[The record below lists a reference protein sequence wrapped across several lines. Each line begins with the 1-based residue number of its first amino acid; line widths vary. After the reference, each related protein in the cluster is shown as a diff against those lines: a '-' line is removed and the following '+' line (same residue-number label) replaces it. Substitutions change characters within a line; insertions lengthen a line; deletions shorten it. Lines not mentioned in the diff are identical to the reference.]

1 MQDDVQLILSG
12 RWCVSMDSGVREE
25 QDISVAVA
33 GDSIAEIGPHLAAKY
48 PQAELL
54 ACPQG
59 LIMPGLVNVH
69 THAAMSCFRG
79 LADDLPLMDWLT
91 QHIFP
96 REARL
101 TKEIVYHSTLLSL
114 CEMIRSGTTSFNDMY
129 LFNKEAARAA
139 AEAGMRAWIGEG
151 FFDFPSPNYGEL
163 ENGFAYAEELFSDY
177 EANELIKITVNPHA
191 VYTCS
196 PALLQRAAALAE
208 RHNALFHI
216 HLSETRD
223 EVTRCVERYGCTPVR
238 HLERLGLL
246 NERTV
251 AAHCVLLDEEEI
263 ALLAQ
268 RGVKI
273 AHCPE
278 SNMKLAS
285 GIAPVQ
291 QMLRSGLR
299 VGIGTD
305 GSASNNDVDM
315 FGEMSTAAK
324 LHKVRDLD
332 PTAMSAATVLRAATL
347 GGAAVLGAEDTIG
360 SLAVGKKADIIMLD
374 MRQPHLC
381 PLHNPISQLVY
392 AAKGSDVI
400 HSVINGRVVMRER
413 RLTTLD
419 EAAILAEMENIGKAV
434 RKTAGDVERQE
445 PPAY

>member
-1 MQDDVQLILSG
+1 MQLILSG
-12 RWCVSMDSGVREE
+12 RWLVSMDGGAREE
-25 QDISVAVA
+25 AGISVAVA
-33 GDSIAEIGPHLAAKY
+33 GDSIVEIGLNLAAKY

-54 ACPQG
+54 ACPYG

-91 QHIFP
+91 RHIFP

-101 TKEIVYHSTLLSL
+101 TKEIVYYSTLLSL
-114 CEMIRSGTTSFNDMY
+114 CEMIKSGTTSFNDMY
-129 LFNKEAARAA
+129 LFNKETARAA
-139 AEAGMRAWIGEG
+139 AAAGMRAWIGEG

-163 ENGFAYAEELFSDY
+163 ENGFVYAEELFSAYKDSD
-177 EANELIKITVNPHA
+177 LIKITVNPHA

-208 RHNALFHI
+208 RKNALLHI
-216 HLSETRD
+216 HLAETRD
-223 EVTRCVERYGCTPVR
+223 EVKGCVERYGRSPAR
-238 HLERLGLL
+238 HLEQLGLL
-246 NERTV
+246 NERVV
-251 AAHCVLLDEEEI
+251 AAHCVMLDEEEI

-268 RGVKI
+268 RGVKV

-291 QMLRSGLR
+291 KMLGSGVT

-332 PTAMSAATVLRAATL
+332 PTAMSAETVLRAATL
-347 GGAAVLGAEDTIG
+347 GGAAVLGAADKIG
-360 SLAVGKKADIIMLD
+360 SIEIGKKADMIMLD

-381 PLHNPISQLVY
+381 PLHNPVSQLVY

-400 HSVINGRVVMRER
+400 HSVINGRVVMRAR

-419 EAAILAEMENIGKAV
+419 EAAVLDEMEKIGASM
-434 RKTAGDVERQE
+434 RRTAL
-445 PPAY
+445 

>member
-1 MQDDVQLILSG
+1 MRQNVQLVLAG
-12 RWCVSMDSGVREE
+12 RWLVSMDGGVREE
-25 QDISVAVA
+25 AGISVAVA
-33 GDSIAEIGPHLAAKY
+33 GDGIAEIGPNLAVKY

-54 ACPQG
+54 TCPHG

-96 REARL
+96 REAQL
-101 TKEIVYHSTLLSL
+101 TKEIVYQSTLLSL
-114 CEMIRSGTTSFNDMY
+114 CEMIKSGTTSCNDMY
-129 LFNKEAARAA
+129 LFTKEAARAA
-139 AEAGMRAWIGEG
+139 AAAGMRAWIGEG
-151 FFDFPSPNYGEL
+151 FFDFPSPCYGDI
-163 ENGFAYAEELFSDY
+163 ENGFAYAEELFSDC
-177 EANELIKITVNPHA
+177 EGSELINITVNPHA

-208 RHNALFHI
+208 RKNSLLHI

-223 EVTRCVERYGCTPVR
+223 EVKGCVERYGCTPVR
-238 HLERLGLL
+238 HLEQLGLL
-246 NERTV
+246 NERVV
-251 AAHCVLLDEEEI
+251 AAHCVMLDEEEI
-263 ALLAQ
+263 ALLAR

-291 QMLRSGLR
+291 KMLKSGVT

-332 PTAMSAATVLRAATL
+332 PTAMSAESVLRAATL
-347 GGAAVLGAEDTIG
+347 GGAAVLGVADKIG
-360 SLAVGKKADIIMLD
+360 SIAVGKKADMIMLD

-381 PLHNPISQLVY
+381 PLHNPASQLVY
-392 AAKGSDVI
+392 AAKGSDVL
-400 HSVINGRVVMRER
+400 HSVINGRVVMRDR

-419 EAAILAEMENIGKAV
+419 EVAVLAEMEKIGKIV
-434 RKTAGDVERQE
+434 RQMR
-445 PPAY
+445 

>member
-1 MQDDVQLILSG
+1 MQLILSG
-12 RWCVSMDSGVREE
+12 RWLVSMDGGAQEE
-25 QDISVAVA
+25 AGISVAVA
-33 GDSIAEIGPHLAAKY
+33 GDSIAEIGPNLAVKY
-48 PQAELL
+48 PAAELL
-54 ACPQG
+54 SCPYG

-101 TKEIVYHSTLLSL
+101 TKEIVYHATLLSI
-114 CEMIRSGTTSFNDMY
+114 CEMIKSGTTSYNDMY
-129 LFNKEAARAA
+129 LFTQEAARAA
-139 AEAGMRAWIGEG
+139 AEAGMRTWIGEG
-151 FFDFPSPNYGEL
+151 FFDFPSPCYGDI
-163 ENGFAYAEELFSDY
+163 ENGFAYAEELFSDC
-177 EANELIKITVNPHA
+177 EGSELINITVNPHA

-208 RHNALFHI
+208 RKNSLLHI

-223 EVTRCVERYGCTPVR
+223 EVKGCVERYGCTPVR
-238 HLERLGLL
+238 HLDRLGLL
-246 NERTV
+246 NERVV
-251 AAHCVLLDEEEI
+251 AAHCVMLDDEEIE
-263 ALLAQ
+263 LLAR

-291 QMLRSGLR
+291 KMLNSGVT

-324 LHKVRDLD
+324 LHKMRDLD
-332 PTAMSAATVLRAATL
+332 PTAMSAETVLRAATL
-347 GGAAVLGAEDTIG
+347 GGAAVLGAADKIG
-360 SLAVGKKADIIMLD
+360 SIEVGKKADIIMLD

-381 PLHNPISQLVY
+381 PLHNPVSQLVY
-392 AAKGSDVI
+392 AAKGSDVL
-400 HSVINGRVVMRER
+400 HSVINGCVVMCDR

-419 EAAILAEMENIGKAV
+419 EAAILAEMENIGEAV
-434 RKTAGDVERQE
+434 RRSAEH
-445 PPAY
+445 ACS

>member
-1 MQDDVQLILSG
+1 MRQNVQLVLSG
-12 RWCVSMDSGVREE
+12 RWLVSMGGGVLEE
-25 QDISVAVA
+25 AGISVAVA
-33 GDSIAEIGPHLAAKY
+33 DDSIAEIGPNLAAKY

-54 ACPQG
+54 FCPYG
-59 LIMPGLVNVH
+59 LIMPGLINVH

-96 REARL
+96 REAQL
-101 TKEIVYHSTLLSL
+101 TKEIVYQSTLLSL
-114 CEMIRSGTTSFNDMY
+114 CEMIKSGTTSYNDMY
-129 LFNKEAARAA
+129 LFTKEAARAA

-151 FFDFPSPNYGEL
+151 FFDFPSPCYGDI
-163 ENGFAYAEELFSDY
+163 ENGFAYAEELFSDC
-177 EANELIKITVNPHA
+177 EGSELINITVNPHA

-208 RHNALFHI
+208 RKNSLLHI

-223 EVTRCVERYGCTPVR
+223 EVTGCVERYGCTPAR
-238 HLERLGLL
+238 HLEQLGLL
-246 NERTV
+246 NARVV
-251 AAHCVLLDEEEI
+251 AAHCVMLDEDEI
-263 ALLAQ
+263 DLLAR

-291 QMLRSGLR
+291 KMLNSGVT

-332 PTAMSAATVLRAATL
+332 PTAMSAESVLRAATL
-347 GGAAVLGAEDTIG
+347 GGAAVLGVADKIG
-360 SLAVGKKADIIMLD
+360 SIEVGKKADMIMLD

-381 PLHNPISQLVY
+381 PLHNPASQLVY
-392 AAKGSDVI
+392 AAKGSDVL
-400 HSVINGRVVMRER
+400 HSVINGRVVMRDR

-419 EAAILAEMENIGKAV
+419 EAAVLAEMEKIGKTV
-434 RKTAGDVERQE
+434 QQMR
-445 PPAY
+445 

>member
-1 MQDDVQLILSG
+1 MRHDVQLILSG
-12 RWCVSMDSGVREE
+12 RWLVSMNGAVREGAG
-25 QDISVAVA
+25 ISVAVA
-33 GDSIAEIGPHLAAKY
+33 GDSIAEIGLNLAAKY

-54 ACPQG
+54 ACQYG

-91 QHIFP
+91 RHIFP

-101 TKEIVYHSTLLSL
+101 TKEIVYHATLLSI
-114 CEMIRSGTTSFNDMY
+114 CEMIKSGTTSYNDMY
-129 LFNKEAARAA
+129 LFTQEAARAA

-151 FFDFPSPNYGEL
+151 FFDFPSPCYGDI
-163 ENGFAYAEELFSDY
+163 ENGFAYAEELFSAY
-177 EANELIKITVNPHA
+177 EGSDLIKITVNPHA

-208 RHNALFHI
+208 RKNALLHI
-216 HLSETRD
+216 HLAETRD
-223 EVTRCVERYGCTPVR
+223 EVQGCVEKYGCTPGR

-251 AAHCVLLDEEEI
+251 AAHCVMLDDEEI
-263 ALLAQ
+263 ALLAR
-268 RGVKI
+268 RGVKV

-285 GIAPVQ
+285 GIAPAQ
-291 QMLRSGLR
+291 KMLDGGVT

-305 GSASNNDVDM
+305 GSASNNDLDM

-324 LHKVRDLD
+324 LHKVRNLD
-332 PTAMSAATVLRAATL
+332 PTAMSAETVLRAATL
-347 GGAAVLGAEDTIG
+347 GGAEVLGAADEIG
-360 SLAVGKKADIIMLD
+360 SIAVGKKADLIMLD

-381 PLHNPISQLVY
+381 PLHNPVSQLVY
-392 AAKGSDVI
+392 AGKGSDVI
-400 HSVINGRVVMRER
+400 HSVINGRVVMRDR

-419 EAAILAEMENIGKAV
+419 EAAVLAEMENIGEVV
-434 RKTAGDVERQE
+434 RLNV
-445 PPAY
+445 

>member
-1 MQDDVQLILSG
+1 MQQNVHLILSG
-12 RWCVSMDSGVREE
+12 RWLVSMDGSWQEEAGV
-25 QDISVAVA
+25 SVAVA
-33 GDSIAEIGPHLAAKY
+33 GDSIAEIGTDLAAKY

-59 LIMPGLVNVH
+59 LIMPGLINTH
-69 THAAMSCFRG
+69 SHAAMSCFRG

-101 TKEIVYHSTLLSL
+101 TKDIVYHSTLLSL

-129 LFNKEAARAA
+129 LFTKEAARAA

-151 FFDFPSPNYGEL
+151 FFDFPSPCYGEL
-163 ENGFAYAEELFSDY
+163 ENGFAYAEELFSNY
-177 EANELIKITVNPHA
+177 EASELISITVNPHA

-196 PALLQRAAALAE
+196 PALLQRAAALAG
-208 RHNALFHI
+208 RKNALLHI

-223 EVTRCVERYGCTPVR
+223 EVKTCVERYGCTPAR

-246 NERTV
+246 GERTV
-251 AAHCVLLDEEEI
+251 AAHCVMLDEEEI
-263 ALLAQ
+263 ALLAR
-268 RGVKI
+268 RGVK
-273 AHCPE
+273 AVHCPE

-291 QMLRSGLR
+291 KMLAGGLT
-299 VGIGTD
+299 VGLGTD

-332 PTAMSAATVLRAATL
+332 PTAMSAETVLRAATA
-347 GGAAVLGAEDTIG
+347 GGAAVLGAADKIG
-360 SLAVGKKADIIMLD
+360 SIAVGKKADIIMLD

-381 PLHNPISQLVY
+381 PLHNPVSQLVY
-392 AAKGSDVI
+392 AAKGSDVV
-400 HSVINGRVVMRER
+400 HSVINGRVVMRDR

-419 EAAILAEMENIGKAV
+419 EAAILAEMEKIGETV
-434 RKTAGDVERQE
+434 RRTAGHS
-445 PPAY
+445 